1 MKAVVTFLLIALGI
15 MAVLAA
21 HAETAEE
28 IEKKYSYGEVAK
40 TAQQI
45 GTDVPHNEKEFEM
58 LVNYRYEQ
66 EHNKLYESAMLSVC
80 LLISLVIVLRFIT
93 SKPSYSATHIVNAAG
108 LIFIIFGTIFLVLL
122 TDSESQLTASMGII
136 GAVAGYLFGTMR
148 RGEGNPDSEGKNS

>member
-1 MKAVVTFLLIALGI
+1 MKTMVTLLLISLGFVA
-15 MAVLAA
+15 AVAA
-21 HAETAEE
+21 HGETAEE

-40 TAQQI
+40 TAQQLGI
-45 GTDVPHNEKEFEM
+45 EAPRNEKEFEM
-58 LVNYRYEQ
+58 LVNYRHEQ
-66 EHNKLYESAMLSVC
+66 DHNKLYECAMLSVC

-93 SKPSYSATHIVNAAG
+93 SKPTYSSTHIVNAVG

-148 RGEGNPDSEGKNS
+148 RGEEGSGGGEKNS